1 MKLDNSKLFTYF
13 LGSIN
18 MKKIIIVSVAILII
32 IATGVILLNSN
43 EQTVEEKWLEEQV
56 RSGPFSIDKTEYNV
70 GEKIFIVVNGLKEED
85 KGKVIFFRPLNST
98 AWSNYITMDFDG
110 TNKTQFNLYFEPKLS
125 KLKNICSTDDLA
137 GEWVVKFIGTEYLD
151 INFKVMN
158 QTSSWDKRTFD
169 PVC

>member
-1 MKLDNSKLFTYF
+1 
-13 LGSIN
+13 
-18 MKKIIIVSVAILII
+18 MKKIIIVSVAIVII

-43 EQTVEEKWLEEQV
+43 EETVEEKWLNEKV
-56 RSGPFSIDKTEYNV
+56 TSGPFSIDKSEYNV
-70 GEKIFIVVNGLKEED
+70 GEKIFVVVNNLKEED
-85 KGKVIFFRPLNST
+85 KGKVIFFRPLNNT

-125 KLKNICSTDDLA
+125 ELKNICSTNDLA

>member
-1 MKLDNSKLFTYF
+1 
-13 LGSIN
+13 
-18 MKKIIIVSVAILII
+18 MKKIIIVSVAIVII

-43 EQTVEEKWLEEQV
+43 EETVEEKWLKEKV
-56 RSGPFSIDKTEYNV
+56 TSGPFSIDKSEYNV
-70 GEKIFIVVNGLKEED
+70 GEKIFVVVNDLKEED
-85 KGKVIFFRPLNST
+85 KGTVIFFRPLHNTSW
-98 AWSNYITMDFDG
+98 ANYITMDFDG
-110 TNKTQFNLYFEPKLS
+110 KNKSQFNLYFEPKLS
-125 KLKNICSTDDLA
+125 ELKNICSTNDLA

>member
-56 RSGPFSIDKTEYNV
+56 RSGPFSIDKSEYNL
-70 GEKIFIVVNGLKEED
+70 GEKIFIVVNGLNQED
-85 KGKVIFFRPLNST
+85 KGKVIFFRPLNNT
-98 AWSNYITMDFDG
+98 AWSNYITMNFDG
-110 TNKTQFNLYFEPKLS
+110 ANKEQFNLYFEPKLS
-125 KLKNICSTDDLA
+125 KLKNICSTNELV
-137 GEWVVKFIGTEYLD
+137 GEWVVKFIGTEYPD
-151 INFKVMN
+151 INLKILN
-158 QTSSWDKRTFD
+158 QTSSWDTRTFD